1 MKKNFIQPSL
11 RVAVLLTALLTI
23 CSATLFTAC
32 TNDSFDN
39 PIYPTNLSDEID
51 YFEDVPGNEGD
62 PAVVAALQSIENV
75 EDLKPF
81 MNTELGQ
88 AYYFNYKQLI
98 DHNDPSLGTF
108 KQQVVLTFA
117 GKDAHTILHTQGY
130 SLAGAFGN
138 NHNRLDSISAPH
150 LLWALSEDYGADN

>member
-1 MKKNFIQPSL
+1 MKKNFIQFSM
-11 RVAVLLTALLTI
+11 RAAVLLTALLTI

-75 EDLKPF
+75 EDLYVTDLPW
-81 MNTELGQ
+81 
-88 AYYFNYKQLI
+88 QLLKK
-98 DHNDPSLGTF
+98 HATGLSLGASPLRAMNIKDSLIF
-108 KQQVVLTFA
+108 FA
-117 GKDAHTILHTQGY
+117 
-130 SLAGAFGN
+130 
-138 NHNRLDSISAPH
+138 
-150 LLWALSEDYGADN
+150 